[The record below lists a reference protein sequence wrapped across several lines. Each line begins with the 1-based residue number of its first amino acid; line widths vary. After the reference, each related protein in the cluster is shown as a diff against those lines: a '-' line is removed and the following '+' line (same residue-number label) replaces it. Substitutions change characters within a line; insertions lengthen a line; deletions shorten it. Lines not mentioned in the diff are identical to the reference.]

1 MQVYLKYDCDFQAV
15 LVVKNP
21 PANEGDLKEGS
32 IPGMEGSP
40 RGGHDNP
47 LQYPCLENALDGGS
61 WQATVY
67 RVAESHAPLK

>member
-47 LQYPCLENALDGGS
+47 SSPVSLPGECLRWRILAGYSL
-61 WQATVY
+61 
-67 RVAESHAPLK
+67 